1 MLCEAGAPE
10 ANRLRAL
17 GLAEGSPNH
26 HPGQG
31 TACRRFFFANAYLEL
46 VFVTDAAEAQAEP
59 ARSTRLYERWSR
71 RGSGASPFG
80 VVLRPGPDPS
90 EGAAKPP
97 FPSWSYR
104 PTYLPPGFA
113 IEVAAGTL
121 LEEPEIFYIPFARR
135 PDAAIEPEPLTHG
148 IPLAEMTGVGI
159 GVPGRGA
166 RSAAA
171 RAAEE
176 SGMVTFAPADDH
188 LMTLTFDL
196 AARGAAADLRP
207 DLPLVL
213 RW

>member
-1 MLCEAGAPE
+1 MLCEAGAPA

-17 GLAEGSPNH
+17 GLNEGSPNH

-46 VFVTDAAEAQAEP
+46 LFVTDAAEAQAEP

-80 VVLRPGPDPS
+80 VVLRPGPDS
-90 EGAAKPP
+90 SAGAAKPP
-97 FPSWSYR
+97 FRSWSYR

-113 IEVAAGTL
+113 IEVAAGTP
-121 LEEPEIFYIPFARR
+121 LEEPAIFYIPFARS
-135 PDAAIEPEPLTHG
+135 PDTAIDPEPLTHG
-148 IPLAEMTGVGI
+148 IPLEEMTAVAI
-159 GVPGRGA
+159 GMPGRDA

-171 RAAEE
+171 RAAED
-176 SGMVTFAPADDH
+176 SGIVTFGPADDH
-188 LMTLTFDL
+188 LMTLILD
-196 AARGAAADLRP
+196 RGGSGKAADLRP
-207 DLPLVL
+207 ELPVVL